1 MKELSVRQSICSSQ
15 ADSPA
20 GMPSVRQRV
29 ISLLTV
35 SILLPAGSLL
45 FGQQP
50 APNQQPKNEQ
60 AARNQIKQDEA
71 LVKHKELITPKEEE
85 EFRKRKA
92 NGLSDFN
99 KILRAGSISSDA
111 HKKLIAEGARYKLYL
126 MTLKQSPFKSDD
138 GAPTNLNKLRTNILR
153 DIQFSGRVSGKY
165 QAREL
170 YLKELTKY
178 AEDLFDNQR
187 MVRFNSVVL
196 LSQLDLRDEDRRKK
210 TKQTAFVPAYVP
222 LLKIIASKNQPTELK
237 IIAANGIARIGKTG
251 NPTNALRI
259 KIAEAIIPA
268 LEQSQVEHAWYQ
280 RSLVNALGAMDITDN
295 LARRPVVI
303 DTLINV
309 MNDPKRTYDVRSTAA
324 YTLGKLPLKQ
334 NSDIKLITYSI
345 VNLTNKMVADYNLNI
360 KLGIWKRSFWNV
372 YLAFKPESTD
382 PNFPGKNDGLTQKPV
397 NKTVVN
403 DAYQQIIKPVAIV
416 LQPGQAQK
424 IPADVTKSMNDWL
437 KKNRP
442 KNFRVAPV
450 KAKPQN
456 QKVAAE
462 GK

>member
-15 ADSPA
+15 ADSPD
-20 GMPSVRQRV
+20 GMPSVRLRV
-29 ISLLTV
+29 ISLLTA

-50 APNQQPKNEQ
+50 APNNQPNNEQ
-60 AARNQIKQDEA
+60 AAKNQIKQDEA
-71 LVKHKELITPKEEE
+71 LVKPKELITPKAEE
-85 EFRKRKA
+85 EFRKRSK

-99 KILRAGSISSDA
+99 KKLRAGTISSDSD
-111 HKKLIAEGARYKLYL
+111 KKLIAEGARYKVYL
-126 MTLKQSPFKSDD
+126 MTLKQSPFKSDN
-138 GAPTNLNKLRTNILR
+138 GAPTNLNKLRMNILR

-178 AEDLFDNQR
+178 AEDLFNNQR
-187 MVRFNSVVL
+187 MVRFNAVVL

-210 TKQTAFVPAYVP
+210 TKQTAFIPAYIP

-251 NPTNALRI
+251 DPPNALRV
-259 KIAEAIIPA
+259 KIAEAIILA
-268 LEQSQVEHAWYQ
+268 LEQSQAEHAWYQ

-295 LARRPVVI
+295 LARRPIVI
-303 DTLINV
+303 DSLIKV
-309 MNDPKRTYDVRSTAA
+309 MNDAKRTYDVRSTAA
-324 YTLGKLPLKQ
+324 YTLGKLPLKA
-334 NSDIKLITYSI
+334 NCDIKLITYSI
-345 VNLTNKMVADYNLNI
+345 VNLTNKMVAGYNENI
-360 KLGIWKRSFWNV
+360 KSRIWKRSFWNV
-372 YLAFKPESTD
+372 YLAFKPD
-382 PNFPGKNDGLTQKPV
+382 FPGKNDGLIQKPV

-403 DAYQQIIKPVAIV
+403 DAYQQIIKPVAII
-416 LQPGQAQK
+416 LQPGQTPI
-424 IPADVTKSMNDWL
+424 IPAELTKSLDDWL

-450 KAKPQN
+450 NAKPQN